1 VVKELEKEIKKLITS
16 SCANYV
22 DGICLLLDKECP
34 LITGGEYRGKQIPAS
49 DCSCTYF
56 EKAVLPADK
65 TQEAIYYCKDT
76 VLNKVC
82 KSCGKGFNSVSNRGV
97 YCGDICRQSA
107 RRSTFVKANRNRI
120 K

>member
-1 VVKELEKEIKKLITS
+1 MSNIKNLITS

-22 DGICLLLDKECP
+22 DGKCLLLDKECP
-34 LITGGEYRGKQIPAS
+34 LISGGEYRGNKIPAS

-56 EKAVLPADK
+56 EKAVLPAD
-65 TQEAIYYCKDT
+65 TTVQAIYYGNDTLTKKCKG
-76 VLNKVC
+76 
-82 KSCGKGFNSVSNRGV
+82 CGKGFNSVSNRAV